1 MTTETSADSVYEQT
15 HLEHEQLRERIKFL
29 HQRFE
34 ARPATPD
41 EIVRLLSELRAAL
54 ATHFNNEECEG
65 FFEQIVTR
73 APQLSRQALKLTHEH
88 VDMLERLDAIV
99 RAAEIAAAESVIPA
113 ELSARFHEFS
123 KTLMHHESEENGML
137 QSAYQDDLGT
147 KD

>member
-1 MTTETSADSVYEQT
+1 MAAETSAETVYERT

-29 HQRFE
+29 HQRFD
-34 ARPATPD
+34 ARSATPD
-41 EIVRLLSELRAAL
+41 EIVRLLGELRAAL
-54 ATHFNNEECEG
+54 GTHFNNEECEG
-65 FFEQIVTR
+65 FFEQIVTQ

-99 RAAEIAAAESVIPA
+99 RAAEISAADGVFPDDLA
-113 ELSARFHEFS
+113 ARFHEFA

-137 QSAYQDDLGT
+137 QSAYQDDIGT